1 MPLGAHQPLEE
12 GRGAQQ
18 QLPQLVQPLS
28 ALQSWGQPQLRG
40 KALLLWLPK
49 PLTSQLQPP
58 LQLLQQPLPQPCR
71 G

>member
-1 MPLGAHQPLEE
+1 MPLGALQPPEE

-28 ALQSWGQPQLRG
+28 DLQSWRQPQLQG
-40 KALLLWLPK
+40 KEPLLWLPK
-49 PLTSQLQPP
+49 PLTSRLQPL
-58 LQLLQQPLPQPCR
+58 LQLPLLQLCQ